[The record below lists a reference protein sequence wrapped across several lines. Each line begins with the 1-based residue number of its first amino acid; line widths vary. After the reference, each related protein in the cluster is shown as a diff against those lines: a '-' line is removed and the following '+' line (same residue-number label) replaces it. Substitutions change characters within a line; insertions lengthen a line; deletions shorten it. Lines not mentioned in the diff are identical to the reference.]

1 MRSRP
6 RGFALADQCSFGFW
20 AGDRCLQQGSQ
31 PREGQPRGRRLP
43 DRGKMSLGIC
53 YEPSNSPSVFF
64 ISWIGDGFDAPVP
77 ILISAGREAPSAERG
92 QARRANVDQ

>member
-1 MRSRP
+1 MSPVLFSFLSHGDLVVAIGRAVSMRSRP

-53 YEPSNSPSVFF
+53 YEPSNSPSVFLLVGLEMDLTLLF
-64 ISWIGDGFDAPVP
+64 LF
-77 ILISAGREAPSAERG
+77 
-92 QARRANVDQ
+92 